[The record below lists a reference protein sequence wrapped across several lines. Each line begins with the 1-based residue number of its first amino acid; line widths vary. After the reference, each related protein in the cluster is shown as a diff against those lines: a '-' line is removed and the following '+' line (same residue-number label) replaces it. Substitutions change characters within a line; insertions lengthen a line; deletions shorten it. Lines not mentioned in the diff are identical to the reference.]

1 MIIRAFVRHLTQ
13 HLDFCYKLTDNTT
26 FVGKYG
32 IEKIIANDYTL
43 IDDTDPYP
51 NDFQWG
57 VEEDY
62 LMSYSPKKS
71 Y

>member
-1 MIIRAFVRHLTQ
+1 MGL
-13 HLDFCYKLTDNTT
+13 
-26 FVGKYG
+26 
-32 IEKIIANDYTL
+32 KIIANDYTL

-62 LMSYSPKKS
+62 LMSYSPKNHTNKVLGLEALI
-71 Y
+71 